1 MIGFNRLSIALSSA
15 VLLATAAAC
24 SGGGGG
30 GGNNGGAPT
39 VLSTSPTDA
48 AMNIPRNTT
57 VTATFS
63 EAMNPATLTTA
74 ATFTLKQGA
83 TVVPGAVTYA
93 GSVATLTLSSNLTS
107 NTTYTATITTAAEDV
122 GGTPLQVAKTWS
134 FTTKNTSVSGP
145 GVVNLGTASTYV
157 ILAKSG
163 ISTTGTTAV
172 VGDMGLSP
180 IAATGITGFALSSP
194 PTDHT
199 TSALVTGFV
208 YASDYAPP
216 TPANLGIAVLDMQ
229 AAYTDAAGRTLPDFT
244 ELGAGDI
251 DGQTLVP
258 GLYKW
263 GTGLMFANGIT
274 ITGSATDTWIFQV
287 AGNLTVGD
295 GAMVTLAGGARPEN
309 IVWQVA
315 GSASFGTT
323 SNFKG
328 IVLCQTQISYNT
340 NSIMLGRALAQTA
353 VTLNST
359 TITKP
364 N

>member
-1 MIGFNRLSIALSSA
+1 MIGFNRLSIALSAA

-30 GGNNGGAPT
+30 GGNSGGAPT
-39 VLSTSPTDA
+39 VLSTGPNDA
-48 AMNIPRNTT
+48 AMNVPRNTL

-63 EAMNPATLTTA
+63 EAMNPATLTTG

-83 TVVPGAVTYA
+83 TAIPGSATYV
-93 GSVATLTLSSNLTS
+93 GTVATLTLNTNLMS

-145 GVVNLGTASTYV
+145 GTVNLGTASTYV

-180 IAATGITGFALSSP
+180 IAATGITGFGLSSP

-208 YASDYAPP
+208 YASDYNPP
-216 TPANLGIAVLDMQ
+216 TPTNLGVAVLDMQ

-244 ELGAGDI
+244 ELGNGDI
-251 DGQTLVP
+251 DGRTLVP

-263 GTGLMFANGIT
+263 GTGLQFANGIT
-274 ITGSATDTWIFQV
+274 ITGSATDTWIFQI
-287 AGNLTVGD
+287 AGNLTVGN
-295 GAMVTLAGGARPEN
+295 GAIVTLGGNAKPEN

-315 GSASFGTT
+315 GAASFGTT

-340 NSIMLGRALAQTA
+340 NTIMLGRALAQTA
-353 VTLNST
+353 VTLDST
-359 TITKP
+359 MITKP